1 AVPGREWCPFGQR
14 SGDSRKR
21 GGREMSADTQVLA
34 EIATRFAALS
44 LVAIGGINA
53 ILPEI
58 HRVVVDLEGWMT
70 SAQFADLFAI
80 AQLAPG
86 PNAMVVALVG
96 WKVAGVTGAL
106 VATIAACGP
115 SSLACYIAWHWA
127 DRLRES
133 PTRALVQR
141 ALAPLAIGLIL
152 ASGYTLARGADR
164 SLGALALTLI
174 AAAILAW
181 TRINP
186 VWVLL
191 VAAVAGLAGIA

>member
-1 AVPGREWCPFGQR
+1 
-14 SGDSRKR
+14 
-21 GGREMSADTQVLA
+21 MHADTQVLA

-44 LVAIGGINA
+44 LVAIGGIIA

-58 HRVVVDLEGWMT
+58 HRVVVDVEGWMT
-70 SAQFADLFAI
+70 SAQFADLFAL

-115 SSLACYIAWHWA
+115 SSVACYIAWHWA

-164 SLGALALTLI
+164 SPGAFALTLL
-174 AAAILAW
+174 AAATLAW
-181 TRINP
+181 TRVNP

-191 VAAVAGLAGIA
+191 VAGVAGLAGFA